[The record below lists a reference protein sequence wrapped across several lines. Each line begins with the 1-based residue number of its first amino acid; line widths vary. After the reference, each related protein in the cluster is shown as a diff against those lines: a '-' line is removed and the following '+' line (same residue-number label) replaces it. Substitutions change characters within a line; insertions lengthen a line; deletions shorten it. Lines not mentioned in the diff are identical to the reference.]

1 MHGNMTM
8 TTSTSEADVLGLAA
22 AARFDAMTT
31 TLVLG
36 STGKTGR
43 WVVQRLAASG
53 IPSRGGSRSGEP
65 PFDWE
70 DRSTWAPGS
79 RRRGIGLRDPLP
91 GRGPGRHGDSRL
103 VRRAGCDSGIP
114 RLLLLSG
121 RGEERARAGR

>member
-53 IPSRGGSRSGEP
+53 IPSRVALRSGEP

-70 DRSTWAPGS
+70 DRSTWAPFSKAWDRPTRPTTWTRS
-79 RRRGIGLRDPLP
+79 RAPRRQSARSPSGL
-91 GRGPGRHGDSRL
+91 
-103 VRRAGCDSGIP
+103 
-114 RLLLLSG
+114 
-121 RGEERARAGR
+121 